1 MLAPAARM
9 SEFAGCRVLV
19 VEDEPIIAMALEDM
33 LLDLGCEVVGPAS
46 TLVEAQALA
55 ERADIDAAMLDINI
69 NAGRSYVI
77 ADELR
82 RRAVPFAFATGYG
95 EEGIENGGGDA
106 PVLQKP
112 YRQAQVEAVLRRLLG
127 TES

>member
-1 MLAPAARM
+1 MSLLAGR
-9 SEFAGCRVLV
+9 RVLV

-33 LLDLGCEVVGPAS
+33 LVDLGCEVVGPAA
-46 TLVEAQALA
+46 TLAQAQALA
-55 ERADIDAAMLDINI
+55 ESAAIDAAMLDINI
-69 NAGRSYVI
+69 NSGRSYVI

-82 RRAVPFAFATGYG
+82 RRAIPFAFATGYG

-112 YRQAQVEAVLRRLLG
+112 YRQGQVEEVLRRLLG
-127 TES
+127 AAS